1 MLGWMFIVETLAAAV
16 TRSPITRDEA
26 QKNELARWQTSM
38 NGGKWLHDL
47 AQQGLAEKIAFG
59 GYPDAY
65 MLRASTFKALFKH
78 GIPKHDGPA
87 VFGDGYVTSGSHVSE
102 IELHSDRIAAVEDSL
117 WLVVYMWDLS

>member
-1 MLGWMFIVETLAAAV
+1 MLGWMFIVATIAAAV
-16 TRSPITRDEA
+16 TRSPISREEA

-47 AQQGLAEKIAFG
+47 EQQGLAEKIAFG

-65 MLRASTFKALFKH
+65 MLRASTFKVLFKD
-78 GIPKHDGPA
+78 GVPKHDGA
-87 VFGDGYVTSGSHVSE
+87 SVIGDDYVTPGSLVSKV
-102 IELHSDRIAAVEDSL
+102 ELHSDRITAVKDSV

>member
-26 QKNELARWQTSM
+26 KKKELARWRTSM

-65 MLRASTFKALFKH
+65 MLRASTFKALFKD
-78 GIPKHDGPA
+78 GIPEHEG
-87 VFGDGYVTSGSHVSE
+87 VGFFGESYVTSLSRLSK
-102 IELHSDRIAAVEDSL
+102 IELHSDRITAVEDSK
-117 WLVVYMWDLS
+117 WLVVYMWDVS